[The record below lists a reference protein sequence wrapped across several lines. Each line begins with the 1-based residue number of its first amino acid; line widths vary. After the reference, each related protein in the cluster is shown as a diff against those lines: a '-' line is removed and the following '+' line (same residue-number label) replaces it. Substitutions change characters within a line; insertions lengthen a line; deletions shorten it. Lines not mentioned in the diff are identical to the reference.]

1 MPSIQCRD
9 LIQSQTLGY
18 SDNGG
23 VDDPKRE
30 ISIGVHKLGHSGKTS
45 FLEFGDVKTVAAEGS
60 EEGSFCM
67 RPDSRLQKVT
77 DFSQHRAG
85 HKQWSLGL
93 PEQFHTCLVCMILSI
108 ARCEEHSLIAQ
119 QHVSGQVRR

>member
-77 DFSQHRAG
+77 DFSSTG
-85 HKQWSLGL
+85 LG
-93 PEQFHTCLVCMILSI
+93 TS
-108 ARCEEHSLIAQ
+108 
-119 QHVSGQVRR
+119 SGPLACRSSFTHAWCA